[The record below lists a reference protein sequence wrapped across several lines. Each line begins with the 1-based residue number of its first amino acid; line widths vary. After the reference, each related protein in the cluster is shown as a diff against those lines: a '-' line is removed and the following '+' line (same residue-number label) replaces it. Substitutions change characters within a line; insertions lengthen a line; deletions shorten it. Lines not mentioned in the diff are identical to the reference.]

1 MIGCLLWLIMS
12 ASGNM
17 FKCQDSDFEE
27 VTRMCPLVAGEG
39 NHFCVPFLGLR
50 CHAVVGP
57 YSYCEKLPQ
66 TSDIKHHKFILSQFW
81 RPEILNQ
88 GISSATLSLEA
99 LGRESISHFSPSFW

>member
-27 VTRMCPLVAGEG
+27 VTRTCPLVAGEG

-66 TSDIKHHKFILSQFW
+66 TSDIKHHKFILA
-81 RPEILNQ
+81 ILEARNPKSRNQ
-88 GISSATLSLEA
+88 QRHTLSGGSGKRIYFTFL
-99 LGRESISHFSPSFW
+99 S